1 MSCSFQLK
9 SVGPKTVPF
18 FKTVA
23 IFFVLYPTDDANYN
37 PVIFSIF
44 KILPIASLIVFVLLH
59 GMNFSEAYSYSW
71 KILIGL
77 VFSALGDIFLVLKD
91 YGFFIHGIAAFA
103 MAQFLYA
110 WAFDV
115 WPLKLYV
122 GAICAVIASTI
133 YVFLLPGLEG
143 VMVYVGA
150 VYCALI
156 FTMMWRAIAR
166 VQFFNDR
173 WVFTQDLWKWTKL
186 CSCIGAFF
194 FVVSDFTIAFD
205 KFVQP
210 VPYAHA
216 IIMFT
221 YYAAQFH
228 ITVSVVDSQVDEVLR
243 ITREEEEGTISG
255 NLIRKIQKEARE
267 ASHRLENSD
276 TLKNIKN
283 GINSIEN
290 SERVQKIKQGIVEA
304 QHRIEASE
312 PVQIIKHGIT
322 RIETSEPV
330 QIIKQGITRIETSEP
345 VQIIKQGINRLET
358 SEPVLRLRQR
368 LTSRCEAESND
379 TKSETETPEES
390 TTSAEP
396 EPESE
401 PEHTEEEQEP
411 KYQSTLLTPRP
422 ISISS

>member
-1 MSCSFQLK
+1 MTVGSSLK
-9 SVGPKTVPF
+9 ICGSGRNC
-18 FKTVA
+18 VA
-23 IFFVLYPTDDANYN
+23 
-37 PVIFSIF
+37 
-44 KILPIASLIVFVLLH
+44 AS
-59 GMNFSEAYSYSW
+59 G
-71 KILIGL
+71 
-77 VFSALGDIFLVLKD
+77 
-91 YGFFIHGIAAFA
+91 
-103 MAQFLYA
+103 
-110 WAFDV
+110 
-115 WPLKLYV
+115 
-122 GAICAVIASTI
+122 
-133 YVFLLPGLEG
+133 
-143 VMVYVGA
+143 
-150 VYCALI
+150 
-156 FTMMWRAIAR
+156 R
-166 VQFFNDR
+166 
-173 WVFTQDLWKWTKL
+173 
-186 CSCIGAFF
+186 FF

-267 ASHRLENSD
+267 ASHRLENSG

-312 PVQIIKHGIT
+312 PVQIIK
-322 RIETSEPV
+322 
-330 QIIKQGITRIETSEP
+330 QGITRIETSEP
-345 VQIIKQGINRLET
+345 VLIIKQGINRLET
-358 SEPVLRLRQR
+358 SEPVVRLRQR

-379 TKSETETPEES
+379 TTKSEAETPEDC

-401 PEHTEEEQEP
+401 YTEESQEP
-411 KYQSTLLTPRP
+411 KYESTLLAPRP